1 MAAFFAEPLVVAKN
15 RSVAFGAGAV
25 GHQLILTHRETWHP
39 MASIS
44 LQGTSS
50 RSASKTLGRRTMLDV
65 RIRHIAVAVSVWA
78 VRVASPSEA
87 TWPWVVAWVVGLAD
101 VVGAAL
107 VLPLAEAV

>member
-1 MAAFFAEPLVVAKN
+1 
-15 RSVAFGAGAV
+15 
-25 GHQLILTHRETWHP
+25 
-39 MASIS
+39 
-44 LQGTSS
+44 
-50 RSASKTLGRRTMLDV
+50 MLDV

-87 TWPWVVAWVVGLAD
+87 TWPWVVGLAD

>member
-1 MAAFFAEPLVVAKN
+1 
-15 RSVAFGAGAV
+15 
-25 GHQLILTHRETWHP
+25 
-39 MASIS
+39 
-44 LQGTSS
+44 
-50 RSASKTLGRRTMLDV
+50 MLDV
-65 RIRHIAVAVSVWA
+65 RLRHIAVAVSVWA

>member
-15 RSVAFGAGAV
+15 RSVALGAGAV

-44 LQGTSS
+44 LQGTSY

-65 RIRHIAVAVSVWA
+65 RIRHKAVAVSV
-78 VRVASPSEA
+78 
-87 TWPWVVAWVVGLAD
+87 WVVGLAD

-107 VLPLAEAV
+107 DLPLAEAV

>member
-15 RSVAFGAGAV
+15 RSVALGACAV

-44 LQGTSS
+44 LQGTSY

-65 RIRHIAVAVSVWA
+65 RIRHIAVAVSVW
-78 VRVASPSEA
+78 
-87 TWPWVVAWVVGLAD
+87 VVGLAD

-107 VLPLAEAV
+107 DLSLAEAV